1 MTTLTRADWEQR
13 AKDLKIEGRAY
24 INGEY
29 TAAVSG
35 DTFECISPVDG
46 RLLTTVASCDVA
58 DAQRAVENARATF
71 NSGVWSRLAPAKRK
85 ATMIRFASLLKANA
99 EELALLETLDMGK
112 PISDSLNIDVPG
124 AANALSW
131 SGEAIDKIYDEVAAT
146 PHDQLGLV
154 TREPVGVVGA
164 IVPWNFPLMMACW
177 KLGPALSTGNSV
189 ILKPSEK
196 SPLTAIR
203 IAALAVEAGI
213 PKGVFNV
220 LPGYGHTVGNALAL
234 HMDVDTWCSPVRPKS
249 PSNC

>member
-35 DTFECISPVDG
+35 DTFECLSPVDG

-71 NSGVWSRLAPAKRK
+71 NSGAWSRLAPAKRK
-85 ATMIRFASLLKANA
+85 ATMIRFAALLKANA

-112 PISDSLNIDVPG
+112 PIGDSLGIDIPG
-124 AANALSW
+124 AAQALSW

-146 PHDQLGLV
+146 PM
-154 TREPVGVVGA
+154 TNWA
-164 IVPWNFPLMMACW
+164 W
-177 KLGPALSTGNSV
+177 
-189 ILKPSEK
+189 
-196 SPLTAIR
+196 
-203 IAALAVEAGI
+203 
-213 PKGVFNV
+213 
-220 LPGYGHTVGNALAL
+220 
-234 HMDVDTWCSPVRPKS
+234 
-249 PSNC
+249 

>member
-1 MTTLTRADWEQR
+1 MLSRRSA
-13 AKDLKIEGRAY
+13 
-24 INGEY
+24 
-29 TAAVSG
+29 TAFPQG
-35 DTFECISPVDG
+35 N
-46 RLLTTVASCDVA
+46 VA
-58 DAQRAVENARATF
+58 AQ
-71 NSGVWSRLAPAKRK
+71 
-85 ATMIRFASLLKANA
+85 
-99 EELALLETLDMGK
+99 
-112 PISDSLNIDVPG
+112 
-124 AANALSW
+124 ALSW

-234 HMDVDTWCSPVRPKS
+234 HMDVDTLVFTGSTKIAKQLLIRSGESNMKRVWLEAGGKSPNIVFPMPRTCKPPPNPRLAPSPSTRAKCAPPVRACWWS
-249 PSNC
+249 VRSRINSCRW

>member
-1 MTTLTRADWEQR
+1 
-13 AKDLKIEGRAY
+13 
-24 INGEY
+24 
-29 TAAVSG
+29 
-35 DTFECISPVDG
+35 
-46 RLLTTVASCDVA
+46 
-58 DAQRAVENARATF
+58 VENARATF
-71 NSGVWSRLAPAKRK
+71 NSGAWSRLAPAKRK
-85 ATMIRFASLLKANA
+85 ATMIRFAALLKANA

-213 PKGVFNV
+213 PARACSTCCRATAT
-220 LPGYGHTVGNALAL
+220 PSARPWRCIWTS
-234 HMDVDTWCSPVRPKS
+234 TPWCSPARPRS
-249 PSNC
+249 PSN